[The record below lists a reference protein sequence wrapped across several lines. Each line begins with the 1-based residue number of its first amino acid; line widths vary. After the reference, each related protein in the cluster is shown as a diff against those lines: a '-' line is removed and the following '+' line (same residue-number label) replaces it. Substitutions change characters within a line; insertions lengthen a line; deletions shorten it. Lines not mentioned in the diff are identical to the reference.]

1 MKNFKSQSL
10 VLQRKLNT
18 QTSTLLTAR
27 EDVFQIQMS
36 DCILLILLIF
46 WKNILFRA
54 NFFSKRSVI
63 GWTKLGTA
71 IIDNIHSR
79 KSKKAE
85 INP

>member
-18 QTSTLLTAR
+18 QTPTLLTVR

-36 DCILLILLIF
+36 DCTLLIPLMS

-63 GWTKLGTA
+63 GWTRLGRA
-71 IIDNIHSR
+71 IIDNIHSKR
-79 KSKKAE
+79 SKKAE